1 MPLCAGFTVIIARI
15 FTDWLMGTKKSR
27 DDLDFYHMRKLI
39 NIPWQAE
46 VEQGIFKNSKS
57 KGAIGD
63 FTKQLL

>member
-1 MPLCAGFTVIIARI
+1 MPLCDSFIVIIARI
-15 FTDWLMGTKKSR
+15 LAVGNKKSPE
-27 DDLDFYHMRKLI
+27 DLGFYHMRKLI